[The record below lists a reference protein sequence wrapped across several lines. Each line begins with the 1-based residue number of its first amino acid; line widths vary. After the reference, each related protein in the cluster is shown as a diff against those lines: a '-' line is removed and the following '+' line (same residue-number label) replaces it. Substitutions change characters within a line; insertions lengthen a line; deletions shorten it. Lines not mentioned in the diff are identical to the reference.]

1 MNWASAI
8 CSPGQGRQYSLRS
21 CTTAGRVPRTHDA
34 RDGLFPSPCPP
45 LPRDLTSPSS
55 QFEVRCP
62 GETSA
67 ISRAVHLARL
77 AGGYPACRQCPH
89 RDQVEGL
96 SSRLAKLAALVRRA
110 PGTADWFHEE
120 GVGGGLHEGFR
131 ADLAGRLA
139 AAFGVFLRDS
149 LAIEQG
155 NPAVVVAGDGRAWTQ
170 ELLAAATERLRW
182 AACDVVELGAA
193 TAPALAWAVTHWRA
207 DGGFYLGNPSG
218 RAHAAGV
225 KFFLSR
231 GRPVSAGDALS
242 AIRRAVEQPPRRPA
256 RQYGAASR
264 QGGVPEYLERFTES
278 FHGLRPLRFA
288 LQTTCR
294 PFAAAVD
301 RLLENTACQAI
312 AADAIGGPGN
322 RPAESQVHFAIAV
335 DDDGERCRLW
345 DERGQPVDF
354 QPAASDC
361 GRTRSAL
368 AGRTVAGHGISDAA
382 AARLAALGCVS
393 RCGHLRAETYQAL
406 VKQQAAPARTP
417 PGGSGTRPAAMSRP
431 TAGHAGDPA
440 SAAQLRRSAA
450 FRGPRRG
457 ASRPLKSSFGSET
470 FLLQVQRS
478 LAGPLPH
485 QRSLWR
491 RQPLSRAA
499 CGRCRFC
506 ERPSLSA
513 KSPPAW
519 PPMPVHPPTLL
530 SAVCVR

>member
-1 MNWASAI
+1 M
-8 CSPGQGRQYSLRS
+8 
-21 CTTAGRVPRTHDA
+21 TARTACFLPPDT
-34 RDGLFPSPCPP
+34 P
-45 LPRDLTSPSS
+45 LPRALTSPSS
-55 QFEVRCP
+55 QFEFRCP

-110 PGTADWFHEE
+110 PGPADWFHEE
-120 GVGGGLHEGFR
+120 GAGGGLHEGFN
-131 ADLAGRLA
+131 ADFAGRLA
-139 AAFGVFLRDS
+139 AAFGVSLRDAMA
-149 LAIEQG
+149 LDQG

-170 ELLAAATERLRW
+170 QLLAAAAEQLRW

-225 KFFLSR
+225 RFFLSKAQ
-231 GRPVSAGDALS
+231 PVSAGDALS
-242 AIRRAVEQPPRRPA
+242 AIRRAVEHPPRRPA
-256 RQYGAASR
+256 RRYGAAR
-264 QGGVPEYLERFTES
+264 GQGGVPHYLERFTES
-278 FHGLRPLRFA
+278 FHALRPLRFT

-301 RLLENTACQAI
+301 RLLENTACQVI

-354 QPAASDC
+354 HRLLLLIAAAL
-361 GRTRSAL
+361 GGAL
-368 AGRTVAGHGISDAA
+368 AGRAVAAGHGISDAA
-382 AARLAALGCVS
+382 AARLAALGARVV

-406 VKQQAAPARTP
+406 VKQQAALGADSAGRIWH
-417 PGGSGTRPAAMSRP
+417 
-431 TAGHAGDPA
+431 TAGGHV
-440 SAAQLRRSAA
+440 AADALGTLAILLGRLSCHD
-450 FRGPRRG
+450 
-457 ASRPLKSSFGSET
+457 RPLSEV
-470 FLLQVQRS
+470 LDAELRD
-478 LAGPLPH
+478 H
-485 QRSLWR
+485 
-491 RQPLSRAA
+491 
-499 CGRCRFC
+499 
-506 ERPSLSA
+506 
-513 KSPPAW
+513 
-519 PPMPVHPPTLL
+519 
-530 SAVCVR
+530 